1 MKWLAVLALVGL
13 TACGVNTEVDENS
26 VTSSSSIS
34 AGEVVPTLTLV
45 AEVDEPVDAAA
56 RAGDEAL
63 YVVSRVGRVHRIVDG
78 VVVEGAAL
86 DISDLTKA
94 EGERGLLGL
103 AFSPDGSAA
112 FLNFTNNS
120 GNTVIARV
128 DVTTGGVFDRS
139 SLQELLTIE
148 QPYANH
154 NGGDIVVDAN
164 GALLVATGDGG
175 SADDPQRLALDDS
188 SLLGKV
194 LRIDPTTGE
203 ATLIARGLRN
213 PWRIDLYGDDLWIAD
228 VGQGTWEEVS
238 VLRGVSSIEQLVD
251 FGWSAFEGFERFNED
266 QSSANHQPPLMV
278 YEHGEDG
285 CSISGGAVA
294 EAGSLTGRYVFA
306 DFCSGKVWSIPT
318 DVADPQKELLFDGID
333 QPVAIVRA
341 GAELLVLSLQGSVWR
356 LVS

>member
-1 MKWLAVLALVGL
+1 MRLLSFFAVLALA
-13 TACGVNTEVDENS
+13 ACGVVQETE
-26 VTSSSSIS
+26 TSPSNPDGASNGVNVAAPSL
-34 AGEVVPTLTLV
+34 ELV
-45 AEVDEPVDAAA
+45 AELVEPVDAAI
-56 RAGDEAL
+56 RRGDEGL
-63 YVVSRVGRVHRIVDG
+63 YVASRSGTITRIFG
-78 VVVEGAAL
+78 NEEQTAF
-86 DISDLTKA
+86 DITDLTKA

-154 NGGDIVVDAN
+154 NGGDIVVDAS

-175 SADDPQRLALDDS
+175 SADDPRRLALDDS
-188 SLLGKV
+188 SLLGKI
-194 LRIDPTTGE
+194 LRIDPMTGE

-213 PWRIDLYGDDLWIAD
+213 PWRIDLFGDDLWIAD
-228 VGQGTWEEVS
+228 VGHGTWEEVS
-238 VLRGVSSIEQLVD
+238 VLRDVSSIEEPVD

-318 DVADPQKELLFDGID
+318 DVADPQKELLFEGLD

-341 GAELLVLSLQGSVWR
+341 GAELLVLSLQGSIWS

>member
-1 MKWLAVLALVGL
+1 MRLLSVLAVLVLA
-13 TACGVNTEVDENS
+13 ACGSGQATSTS
-26 VTSSSSIS
+26 VSVSNESRSES
-34 AGEVVPTLTLV
+34 DVGAPSLELV
-45 AEVDEPVDAAA
+45 AELAEPVDAAV
-56 RAGDEAL
+56 RSGDEAL
-63 YVVSRVGRVHRIVDG
+63 FVVSRMGIVSRVLGG
-78 VVVEGAAL
+78 VTEEVL
-86 DISDLTKA
+86 DLSDLTEA

-103 AFSPDGSAA
+103 AFSQDGSTAYV
-112 FLNFTNNS
+112 NFTNLS
-120 GNTVIARV
+120 GNTVIAKV
-128 DVTTGGVFDRS
+128 DVSEDGLFDRM

-154 NGGDIVVDAN
+154 NGGDIVVEAS

-194 LRIDPTTGE
+194 LRIDPATGE

-213 PWRIDLYGDDLWIAD
+213 PWRIDLFGDDLWIAD

-238 VLRGVSSIEQLVD
+238 VLRGVSSVEEPVD

-294 EAGSLTGRYVFA
+294 EAGSLTGRFVFA
-306 DFCSGKVWSIPT
+306 DFCSGKVWSIPI